1 MPAFIGRTIMR
12 KLAPVAFVFL
22 AGCSQMPPYQ
32 RPATPVAAQ
41 WPEVLPPAAGQ
52 ASAGLSWRQL
62 LPAPRLQTLIEAAL
76 EHNRD
81 LRVAV
86 ARVEEAR
93 AQYGIAR
100 ADRLP
105 GIDLAASGSTIRT
118 PADLSPTGQRV
129 TARRYDVNLGLT
141 AFELDFWGRVASL
154 AEAAKASY
162 LATDEAQR
170 AFRLSLVTDVAT
182 TYFTLLELEERMA
195 LGRTNVTSRAETR
208 RLIDKRRQV
217 GIAGDLDF
225 LAADG
230 AYQSALA
237 DLASLERQG
246 AAAANALTLLVGKPL
261 TAPLAEGT
269 LADQGIVVD
278 LAPGLPSEVLVR
290 RPDVLAAEQR
300 LVAANANIGAARAA
314 FLPRISL
321 TAAFGTASKALSGLF
336 DAGSG
341 AWNFQPV
348 LRLPLFDFGR
358 TAANVDL
365 AEARKVI
372 AVAEYERAIQQAFR
386 EVADLLVAREKLAVQ
401 LAAQQAGEKSQAERL
416 KIVDARY
423 QAGISSYLEVLDAQ
437 RELFAAQQGTVQTR
451 RALLTT
457 AAQLYKALGG
467 GMELGTGISAK
478 AT

>member
-1 MPAFIGRTIMR
+1 MPVFIGRTIMR
-12 KLAPVAFVFL
+12 KLAPVALVFL
-22 AGCSQMPPYQ
+22 AGCSLMPSYQ
-32 RPATPVAAQ
+32 RPAAPVAAQ
-41 WPEVLPPAAGQ
+41 WPQALTTEGGQ
-52 ASAGLSWRQL
+52 AVAGLSWRQM
-62 LPAPRLQTLIEAAL
+62 LPAPRLQTLIESAL

-105 GIDLAASGSTIRT
+105 SIDLAASANAIRT
-118 PADLSPTGQRV
+118 PADLSSTGQRL
-129 TARRYDVNLGLT
+129 TTRRYDVNLGLA

-154 AEAAKASY
+154 SEAAKASY
-162 LATDEAQR
+162 LATEEAQR

-182 TYFTLLELEERMA
+182 AYFTLLELEERMA
-195 LGRTNVTSRAETR
+195 LARTNVASRAETR
-208 RLIDKRRQV
+208 RLIDRRRQV

-230 AYQSALA
+230 AYQSALG
-237 DLASLERQG
+237 DLASLERQS
-246 AAAANALTLLVGKPL
+246 AAAANALTLLAGKPL
-261 TAPLAEGT
+261 TEPLAEGT

-278 LAPGLPSEVLVR
+278 LAPGVPSEVLVR
-290 RPDVLAAEQR
+290 RPDVLAAEQK

-321 TAAFGTASKALSGLF
+321 TAALGTASKALSGLF

-358 TAANVDL
+358 TAANLDL
-365 AEARKVI
+365 TEARKVI
-372 AVAEYERAIQQAFR
+372 AVAEYEKAIQQAFR
-386 EVADLLVAREKLAVQ
+386 EVADLLAAREKLAVQ
-401 LAAQQAGEKSQAERL
+401 LAAQQAGEKSQTERL

-437 RELFAAQQGTVQTR
+437 RELFAAQQGVVQTR
-451 RALLTT
+451 RAWLT
-457 AAQLYKALGG
+457 AAVQLYKALAVGD
-467 GMELGTGISAK
+467 
-478 AT
+478 

>member
-12 KLAPVAFVFL
+12 KLAPVAFIFL
-22 AGCSQMPPYQ
+22 AGCSQLPPYQ

-41 WPEVLPPAAGQ
+41 WPEALPPAAGQ

-62 LPAPRLQTLIEAAL
+62 LPAPRLQALIEAAL

-81 LRVAV
+81 LRIAV

-105 GIDLAASGSTIRT
+105 GIDLAASGSAIRT
-118 PADLSPTGQRV
+118 PADLSSTGQRF

-154 AEAAKASY
+154 TEAAKASY
-162 LATDEAQR
+162 LATEEAQR

-182 TYFTLLELEERMA
+182 TYLTLLELEERTA
-195 LGRTNVTSRAETR
+195 LARTTVASRAETR
-208 RLIDKRRQV
+208 KLIDRRRQV

-246 AAAANALTLLVGKPL
+246 AAAANALTLLVGKPV
-261 TAPLAEGT
+261 TEPLADGR

-290 RPDVLAAEQR
+290 RPDVLAAEQK
-300 LVAANANIGAARAA
+300 LVAANASIGAARAA

-372 AVAEYERAIQQAFR
+372 AVAEYEKAIQQAFR
-386 EVADLLVAREKLAVQ
+386 EVADLLAAREKLAVQ

-416 KIVDARY
+416 RIVDARY

-437 RELFAAQQGTVQTR
+437 RELSSAQQGVVQTR
-451 RALLTT
+451 RAWLT
-457 AAQLYKALGG
+457 AAVQLYKTLGAG
-467 GMELGTGISAK
+467 D
-478 AT
+478 